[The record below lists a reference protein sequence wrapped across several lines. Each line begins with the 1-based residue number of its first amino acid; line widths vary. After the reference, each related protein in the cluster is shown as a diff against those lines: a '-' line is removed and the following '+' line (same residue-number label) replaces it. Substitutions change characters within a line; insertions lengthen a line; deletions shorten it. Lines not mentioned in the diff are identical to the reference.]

1 MRLVLLTTV
10 FTMVAI
16 ISGCNSDE
24 SDNIAK
30 AQECL
35 NAVPQSDP
43 GRADECL
50 QFVNA
55 YDSQQ
60 ANILKCSIYL
70 TSGGLMEN
78 KVIAA
83 YNALKTTSFSSPNA
97 TFLTVM
103 ALDVPDN
110 AGGLVKAQAAQ
121 EFCNKTG
128 VSSIKT
134 VASYILVGSTIN
146 NLLPDGTDP
155 TTGPGQAALAAELN
169 TCATAP
175 ATPGCEPAAIGAAAE
190 TIATN
195 YCSTESADEAICA
208 DIESAIAGSNGS
220 DEEIGEAVYCYLN
233 GGTYAAGVCTP

>member
-1 MRLVLLTTV
+1 MRLLILTTV
-10 FTMVAI
+10 FTLVAF

-35 NAVPQSDP
+35 NAVPQSNP
-43 GRADECL
+43 ASASKCL
-50 QFVNA
+50 QFVEQ

-60 ANILKCSIYL
+60 ANILKCSIHL
-70 TSGGLMEN
+70 TSGGLMED

-110 AGGLVKAQAAQ
+110 DEGLIKAQKAN
-121 EFCNKTG
+121 EFCLKTG

-146 NLLPDGTDP
+146 ALLPDNTDP

-169 TCATAP
+169 TCATTP
-175 ATPGCEPAAIGAAAE
+175 ATPGCDPASIGAAAE
-190 TIATN
+190 TIATS
-195 YCSTESADEAICA
+195 YCTTSSADEAICA
-208 DIESAIAGSNGS
+208 DIDAAIAGSNGS